1 MFEFP
6 FSYATPLACAIV
18 TIVLLS
24 MILSTD
30 FKGYGATSIFAYHG
44 AFMVVGFVLLMPLA
58 ALSYSFDFG
67 ARGNALYP
75 DRAARRVVHGTLNL
89 LAALLVVLGYLVAF
103 AYHQANPRSPAA
115 VANVS
120 AHLPFGLPAEYGAK
134 ARSAHVVIGWMTLA
148 LTVLLAVSGLFKFVQ
163 AHKGAKVFALHGA
176 YVARGAPGNA
186 RVG

>member
-6 FSYATPLACAIV
+6 FSFATPLACVVATV
-18 TIVLLS
+18 TLLS

-30 FKGYGATSIFAYHG
+30 FKGYGATNIFAYHG

-89 LAALLVVLGYLVAF
+89 LACFFVVLGYLVAF
-103 AYHQANPRSPAA
+103 AFHQANARAPAA
-115 VANVS
+115 VAGVS
-120 AHLPFGLPAEYGAK
+120 PHLPFALPAEYGGK
-134 ARSAHVVIGWMTLA
+134 ARSAHVVVGWVTLA
-148 LTVLLAVSGLFKFVQ
+148 LTVLLAVSGLFTFVQ
-163 AHKGAKVFALHGA
+163 AHKGAKVIALHGA
-176 YVARGAPGNA
+176 HVARGAPGDA